1 MASPNAIERVLRTPS
16 VKWRHGYEHC
26 EALIRQLNRWCPLDD
41 KKDAP
46 LPQWACEIL
55 RIREIGFRTRFA
67 MLIAHNYDITGVNED
82 YARVNKT
89 QMALSPP
96 RDIPDWITEFRD
108 RQAAKARDYLER
120 KRKEDNNGVS
130 EV

>member
-1 MASPNAIERVLRTPS
+1 MASPNAIERVLRMPS
-16 VKWRHGYEHC
+16 VKRRHGYEHC

-96 RDIPDWITEFRD
+96 RDIPDWITEFRE